1 MQLFKLIF
9 DKDLAFTSCSNEKST
24 RMEDDEVGANC
35 SLFSKMLHQDKND
48 KGGLYQFDDNQLE
61 YLDSLKI
68 NNKNNPQ
75 IYWGF
80 YFLKITI
87 ILFGY

>member
-1 MQLFKLIF
+1 MKKALGW
-9 DKDLAFTSCSNEKST
+9 
-24 RMEDDEVGANC
+24 EDDEVGANR
-35 SLFSKMLHQDKND
+35 SLFGKMLHQDKND
-48 KGGLYQFDDNQLE
+48 KGGLYQFDDNQL
-61 YLDSLKI
+61 DKVRSAIKI